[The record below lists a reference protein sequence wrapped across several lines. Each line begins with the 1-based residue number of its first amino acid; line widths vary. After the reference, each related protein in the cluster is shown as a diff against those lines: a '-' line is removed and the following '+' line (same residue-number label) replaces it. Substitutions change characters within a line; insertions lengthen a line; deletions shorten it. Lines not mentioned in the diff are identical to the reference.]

1 VASGINRLL
10 DWILSSWPF
19 SLLGWSVAPE
29 NVVGYLL
36 AALVH
41 IFLIINLIAVGALV
55 FIWLERKISGRIQD
69 RLGPTRVGGKFGWL
83 QTLADGIKLI
93 TKEDL
98 MPEGADGMLFRA
110 APYVSFGAAVT
121 AYMAIPF
128 AGGAY
133 PWVAQHINTGVF
145 FVIAVLGLEVFG
157 VILAG
162 YSSASKWSLFGAM
175 REAAQVVSYEV
186 PLGMCAVVP
195 VLLAGSMDLV
205 VIGDHQAGW
214 FTNWYIFNDPATFI
228 IFWVYFTCATAS
240 VNRAPFDL
248 AEAES
253 ELVAGFHTEYSGLR
267 WSFFFMAEYG
277 SMLTVSLL
285 ASILFLG
292 GWHGPIPITS
302 LLGLQPGGWLSSVAG
317 DGVAHFVCQLAGLLN
332 ILLKGFVG
340 VSVMMWV
347 RWTLPRLRIDQ
358 VMTTCLK
365 YCTPISAVMFLGAA
379 LWHYGLPDRNFFGL
393 TRAPEATFAINEG
406 WSESTVAAAEADA
419 LPPEEAAPDVAP
431 PEGESETPSE
441 QPPADASASGWR
453 TRDQFALSQ
462 RRAD

>member
-1 VASGINRLL
+1 
-10 DWILSSWPF
+10 
-19 SLLGWSVAPE
+19 
-29 NVVGYLL
+29 
-36 AALVH
+36 
-41 IFLIINLIAVGALV
+41 
-55 FIWLERKISGRIQD
+55 
-69 RLGPTRVGGKFGWL
+69 
-83 QTLADGIKLI
+83 
-93 TKEDL
+93 
-98 MPEGADGMLFRA
+98 
-110 APYVSFGAAVT
+110 VSFAAAVT
-121 AYMAIPF
+121 AYVAIPF
-128 AGGAY
+128 AGGDY
-133 PWVAQHINTGVF
+133 PWIAQRVNTGVF

-214 FTNWYIFNDPATFI
+214 FFNWYLFNDPATFI
-228 IFWVYFTCATAS
+228 VFWVYFTCATAS

-267 WSFFFMAEYG
+267 WSFFFMAVYG

-292 GWHGPIPITS
+292 GWHGPIPITE
-302 LLGLQPGGWLSSVAG
+302 LLGLQSGGWFEGMAG
-317 DGVAHFVCQLAGLLN
+317 SWWSHVVCQSLGVLNVLA
-332 ILLKGFVG
+332 KGFIG

-379 LWHYGLPDRNFFGL
+379 LWHFWLPQRNFFGL
-393 TRAPEATFAINEG
+393 TAARAESYAVSEG
-406 WSESTVAAAEADA
+406 WPGPGVSAAAADTEPIA
-419 LPPEEAAPDVAP
+419 DDPAH
-431 PEGESETPSE
+431 TPSTE
-441 QPPADASASGWR
+441 NGGEDSDESAVDATA
-453 TRDQFALSQ
+453 TRDDSLRLDSSAALGMTEAGRAASPAALAATAVE
-462 RRAD
+462 RAD

>member
-1 VASGINRLL
+1 LAPFLIEKLNL
-10 DWILSSWPF
+10 WSW
-19 SLLGWSVAPE
+19 
-29 NVVGYLL
+29 L
-36 AALVH
+36 AYTIAGLVH
-41 IFLIINLIAVGALV
+41 VGLILNLVAVGALF

-83 QTLADGIKLI
+83 QTLADGMKLL

-98 MPEGADGMLFRA
+98 MPGGADGLLFKI
-110 APYVSFGAAVT
+110 APYVSFCAAIS
-121 AYMAIPF
+121 AFIAIPF
-128 AGGAY
+128 AGGDY
-133 PWVAQHINTGVF
+133 PWIAQRLNTGVF
-145 FVIAVLGLEVFG
+145 FVLAVLGLEVFG

-186 PLGMCAVVP
+186 PLGMCVVVP
-195 VLLAGSMDLV
+195 VLIAGSLDMV
-205 VIGDHQAGW
+205 VIGDRQAGW
-214 FTNWYIFNDPATFI
+214 FTNWIIFHDPFTFL

-277 SMLTVSLL
+277 SMFSVSIL

-292 GWHGPIPITS
+292 GWHGPIPIAEF
-302 LLGLQPGGWLSSVAG
+302 LGLTSENGA
-317 DGVAHFVCQLAGLLN
+317 LAGYFGSLIGALN
-332 ILLKGFVG
+332 VLFKGVIG

-358 VMTTCLK
+358 VMATCLK
-365 YCTPISAVMFLGAA
+365 YCTPIAAAMFLGATFWQ
-379 LWHYGLPDRNFFGL
+379 LQFPDRNFFGVL
-393 TRAPEATFAINEG
+393 PVRAAVYRISEGLPVPTFAPTPDEPAPQQIANETG
-406 WSESTVAAAEADA
+406 MTYGPAKKA
-419 LPPEEAAPDVAP
+419 L
-431 PEGESETPSE
+431 
-441 QPPADASASGWR
+441 
-453 TRDQFALSQ
+453 
-462 RRAD
+462 